1 MRTENQSIIQL
12 APMFLMRHE
21 AAQFLALSEATL
33 AKLVARG
40 EAPKPK
46 KLSAG
51 PAEWLVDDLVARGRG
66 RPESDF
72 LPPEDSGYARA
83 GKPST
88 RQRR

>member
-1 MRTENQSIIQL
+1 MKTEHQPMIQL

-46 KLSAG
+46 KLSSGRA
-51 PAEWLVDDLVARGRG
+51 AWLVDDLVAWGRG

-72 LPPEDSGYARA
+72 LPPENSGYGRA
-83 GKPST
+83 GKPD
-88 RQRR
+88 